1 LNTYNQGDFIVRNFI
16 KPITFSL
23 SLMLL
28 FITAACG
35 TSTSTPTPASSVQPA
50 ASAVATPA
58 ADAVKTITHPLGT
71 TTIKGTPK
79 RIVTLEWAYTEDVL
93 ALGIQP
99 VGQADTK
106 GYNTWV
112 NVKPALDATVVDVGT
127 RQEPNLETITGLKPD
142 LIITSTLRS
151 SKNYEALSKIAPTI
165 VFESYPAEGK
175 GDQFEGMLTTFKTIA
190 DVTGKKAE
198 GDKVVADL
206 DKAFADTKAKLA
218 AVKKDGAEFALTQ
231 AFSNQ
236 NNADLRMFTDNSM
249 VVQILQRIG
258 LKNVFKSSK
267 FELYGFSTASVEA
280 LPAVQNAN
288 FFYIVQDNDNV
299 FEKQLKDNAVWK
311 GLAFVKENKTFKLPG
326 NTWTFGG
333 PLSAKVFA
341 ELAATALTK

>member
-1 LNTYNQGDFIVRNFI
+1 
-16 KPITFSL
+16 
-23 SLMLL
+23 MLL
-28 FITAACG
+28 LITSACG
-35 TSTSTPTPASSVQPA
+35 STTSTSTTSTSTSAPSVQPA
-50 ASAVATPA
+50 ATPA
-58 ADAVKTITHPLGT
+58 TDAVKTITHPLGT

-79 RIVTLEWAYTEDVL
+79 RVVTLEWAYTEDVL

-99 VGQADTK
+99 VGAADIK
-106 GYNTWV
+106 GYQNWV
-112 NVKPALDATVVDVGT
+112 NVKPALDASVVDVGT

-198 GDKVVADL
+198 GDKVTTDL
-206 DKAFADTKAKLA
+206 DKSFADLKTKLIA
-218 AVKKDGAEFALTQ
+218 AKKDGAEFALTQ
-231 AFSNQ
+231 AYSNQ
-236 NNADLRMFTDNSM
+236 NNAELRMFTDNSM

-288 FFYIVQDNDNV
+288 FFYIVQDADNV

-311 GLAFVKENKTFKLPG
+311 GLSFVKENKTFKLPG

-341 ELAATALTK
+341 ELAATSLMK